1 MRASTNR
8 RLEKVSQ
15 KLTYLSWENMDSRS
29 SSSFSGS
36 SFSLSSSSSAGGGC
50 SMAVGAGTSSSVAA
64 SFAVLPFNSLSVAKD
79 SSFMVM
85 LSEKWN
91 FFYLYTCTTTGLSVR
106 PFLFAKLQYQYLLT
120 SCFSTKTVVHLF
132 VQLCLSHFHERY

>member
-15 KLTYLSWENMDSRS
+15 KSTYLSWENMDSRS

-36 SFSLSSSSSAGGGC
+36 SFSLSSSSSAGVGG
-50 SMAVGAGTSSSVAA
+50 SMAVGVGTSSPVAA

-85 LSEKWN
+85 LSEKWI
-91 FFYLYTCTTTGLSVR
+91 FYFYTCTTTGLAVR
-106 PFLFAKLQYQYLLT
+106 PFLFAKLQYQYVLT
-120 SCFSTKTVVHLF
+120 N
-132 VQLCLSHFHERY
+132 

>member
-1 MRASTNR
+1 MGASTNR

-36 SFSLSSSSSAGGGC
+36 SFSLSSSSSAGGGG
-50 SMAVGAGTSSSVAA
+50 SMAVGVGTSSSVAP
-64 SFAVLPFNSLSVAKD
+64 SFAVLPFNSLSAAKD

-85 LSEKWN
+85 LSEKWI
-91 FFYLYTCTTTGLSVR
+91 FYFYTCTTTGLAVR
-106 PFLFAKLQYQYLLT
+106 PFLSAKLQYQYLLT
-120 SCFSTKTVVHLF
+120 SSFSTKTVVHLF